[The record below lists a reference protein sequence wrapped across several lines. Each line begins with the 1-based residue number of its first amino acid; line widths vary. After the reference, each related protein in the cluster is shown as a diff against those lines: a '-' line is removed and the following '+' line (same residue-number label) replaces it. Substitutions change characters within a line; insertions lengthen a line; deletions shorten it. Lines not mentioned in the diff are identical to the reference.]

1 MDEEN
6 EWKKIFCSQC
16 GAKIKTVTTAR
27 YCSSCGKEITTASS
41 PVSLSNLAS
50 TPTAPAP
57 RVRSFSEF
65 KKAKGTQWKTLVT
78 KKKSDKDAD
87 GKDVQ
92 INIGLIEWS
101 DMAMKL
107 KVKRGKKMMLA
118 VSNTAPYFEIKEKA
132 LAKWSAFHSDVFE
145 DTEEYILLLSNF
157 EKAQFLPGAKAEFFT
172 LKRYKEELGRDY
184 NKITL
189 FLCKQRDHNEYLHI
203 ESDSGDEL
211 SDPAPK
217 MQKFEN
223 YFHQDDQQQEVFAS
237 ISSNFGQP
245 LNPINISD
253 YGDMWLN
260 NAAGSSAAISST
272 AAINDVATEDQGTQD
287 MIAGVNIKNSTNII
301 APKATNT
308 LEEVIKGFENEV
320 KSNSGHFFL
329 VIRRSSP
336 LSRVLSMWKREAA
349 KVSPAKLLR
358 VKFLGENG
366 IDTGALSKEFLAT
379 TISQIGSKMFP
390 NGAPIDSMS
399 NVANGLFQACGEIVA
414 VSLAQGGPAPVFLDE
429 NAYALMLSEGIADA
443 GIDKFL
449 SEFDNRMFSTI
460 RENVE
465 QHEDLIIDHGYTGII
480 EDKKKDEIIATKVSV
495 INRRSLYLKEFS
507 RGLSL
512 FGIYDALRDH
522 PDLLKKLF
530 VLQRDADKVD
540 SMYLA
545 SVLSPVFSSQDPDK
559 LHKEEIVLDN
569 LQDCIF
575 NFEDNLVSG
584 YSEPL
589 AYKDEDP
596 HAQTESEEKFHNAKL
611 TPAGVLGWLTGQQ
624 HKPLN
629 GESLQIT
636 VRFDHDCMERNPQHR
651 VVSQ

>member
-1 MDEEN
+1 MDKEN
-6 EWKKIFCSQC
+6 EWKKIFCTQC

-57 RVRSFSEF
+57 RVRSFSEL
-65 KKAKGTQWKTLVT
+65 KKAKGTQWKTLLT

-107 KVKRGKKMMLA
+107 KVKRGEKMMLA
-118 VSNTAPYFEIKEKA
+118 VSNTAPYFEIKKKA

-217 MQKFEN
+217 KQKFEN

-237 ISSNFGQP
+237 ILSNFGQP
-245 LNPINISD
+245 INPINISD

-260 NAAGSSAAISST
+260 NAARSSAAISST
-272 AAINDVATEDQGTQD
+272 AAINYVATEGQGTED
-287 MIAGVNIKNSTNII
+287 MIAGVNIQNSTNII
-301 APKATNT
+301 VPKATNT

-349 KVSPAKLLR
+349 K
-358 VKFLGENG
+358 
-366 IDTGALSKEFLAT
+366 
-379 TISQIGSKMFP
+379 
-390 NGAPIDSMS
+390 
-399 NVANGLFQACGEIVA
+399 ACGEIVA
-414 VSLAQGGPAPVFLDE
+414 VLLAQGGPAPVFLDE

-465 QHEDLIIDHGYTGII
+465 QHGDLIIDHGYTGII
-480 EDKKKDEIIATKVSV
+480 EDKKQDEIIATIK
-495 INRRSLYLKEFS
+495 
-507 RGLSL
+507 
-512 FGIYDALRDH
+512 DH

-545 SVLSPVFSSQDPDK
+545 SVLSPVFSSQDPAK

-596 HAQTESEEKFHNAKL
+596 DAQTESEEKFHNAKL

-624 HKPLN
+624 QKPLN

-651 VVSQ
+651 VCFPVVKACSREIIIPVAHMLDKESFDKNFIIAFCKGNTFGSA